1 MLCCSKC
8 LTSKKKKQTN
18 KNQGKKAVKTA
29 KSLMVV
35 FGVFGI
41 LRTEIA
47 LLLRCTYNKGYLA
60 MAS

>member
-1 MLCCSKC
+1 M
-8 LTSKKKKQTN
+8 
-18 KNQGKKAVKTA
+18 
-29 KSLMVV
+29 

-60 MAS
+60 MASWKSLKAPCWLCQMECLFLKGDNVRCAMYV